1 MDKKLEE
8 ELKQPIKYRHQTKH
22 NSDNGGYVIETVQ
35 DCTAI
40 VEANKEDMLTSK
52 SGWGEDI
59 FDNKVASIPMTVIDD
74 LNHKKIMQGFQV
86 IDLKKFK
93 EFLNHP
99 DNRFFR
105 TKPGRI

>member
-1 MDKKLEE
+1 MDNTLEK
-8 ELKQPIKYRHQTKH
+8 ELNKPITYRHQTKH
-22 NSDNGGYVIETVQ
+22 DTNNGYVIETYQ

-40 VEANKEDMLTSK
+40 VDSNKEDMITANTK
-52 SGWGEDI
+52 WGNDM

-86 IDLKKFK
+86 LDLKRFK
-93 EFLNHP
+93 AFLNHP

-105 TKPGRI
+105 TKPGKV